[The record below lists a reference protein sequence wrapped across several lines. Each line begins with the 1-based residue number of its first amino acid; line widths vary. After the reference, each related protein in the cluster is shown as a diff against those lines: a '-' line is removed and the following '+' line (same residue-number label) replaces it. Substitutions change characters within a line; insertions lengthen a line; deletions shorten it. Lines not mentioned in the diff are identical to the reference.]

1 MTHRSVR
8 LECRWLAGIAAALAL
23 LILGPA
29 AALAHAELV
38 TSDPANGTTLTSSP
52 VTVTATYKEA
62 FDTKRSSMELLG
74 PDGATLA
81 TNEPAAAATAESMTI
96 PGLGTLAAGTY
107 SVRWT
112 TITPDDNGI
121 ERGTF
126 TFTVAA
132 ATPARGALSSAAPGA
147 AATAAPGAAV
157 TAAAS
162 PGAGGGS
169 ASGGAG
175 DVALLLAALAALV
188 VVGLGWFVRR
198 AR

>member
-1 MTHRSVR
+1 MTNRSAR
-8 LECRWLAGIAAALAL
+8 PAHRWLASVTAVTAL
-23 LILGPA
+23 LVLGPA

-38 TSDPANGTTLTSSP
+38 TSNPANGATLTASP
-52 VTVTATYKEA
+52 VTISATFAEP
-62 FDTKRSSMELLG
+62 FDTTRSSMELLG

-81 TNEPAAAATAESMTI
+81 PNEPGVAATAESMTI
-96 PGLGTLAAGTY
+96 SGFGTLAAGTY

-126 TFTVAA
+126 AFTLATATAVPSASPSASPDAA
-132 ATPARGALSSAAPGA
+132 A
-147 AATAAPGAAV
+147 

-162 PGAGGGS
+162 PGAGTGA
-169 ASGGAG
+169 ASGGIG
-175 DVALLLAALAALV
+175 DVALPLVALAVLV
-188 VVGLGWFVRR
+188 VVGLAWFLRR

>member
-23 LILGPA
+23 LVLGPA

-38 TSDPANGTTLTSSP
+38 TSDPANGTTLTASP

-74 PDGATLA
+74 PDGATRA

-96 PGLGTLAAGTY
+96 SGLGTLAAGTY

-132 ATPARGALSSAAPGA
+132 ATP
-147 AATAAPGAAV
+147 
-157 TAAAS
+157 
-162 PGAGGGS
+162 
-169 ASGGAG
+169 
-175 DVALLLAALAALV
+175 
-188 VVGLGWFVRR
+188 
-198 AR
+198 

>member
-1 MTHRSVR
+1 MTHQSARPVYRS
-8 LECRWLAGIAAALAL
+8 LAGVVAALAL
-23 LILGPA
+23 LVIGPA
-29 AALAHAELV
+29 AVLAHADLV
-38 TSDPANGTTLTSSP
+38 TSDPANGTTLTASP
-52 VTVTATYKEA
+52 ATITATYAEA

-81 TNEPAAAATAESMTI
+81 TNEPATEATAESMTI
-96 PGLGTLAAGTY
+96 PGFSTLAAGTY

-132 ATPARGALSSAAPGA
+132 ATFARSASPSAAPDA
-147 AATAAPGAAV
+147 AATA
-157 TAAAS
+157 TAS

-169 ASGGAG
+169 PSGGVG
-175 DVALLLAALAALV
+175 DVALPLVALAALV
-188 VVGLGWFVRR
+188 VVGLASFVRR
-198 AR
+198 SR